1 MLYKKVI
8 QQLKYRR
15 IALRIKTDELAYK
28 IGVADSLIH
37 SWESRKKI
45 PNAENFFNWCN
56 ALECQVVVHQY
67 KLPVDTWEL
76 SEENL
81 EHIITNYGSEVD
93 IEYEKKQFID
103 YYKANGTIAADWDA
117 HFRNWIRR
125 SIKFANNRGQA
136 KAFNNPYDSKS
147 IQERRRRI
155 YDVASMGDKTNNKIL
170 SIPKTKN
177 KY

>member
-1 MLYKKVI
+1 MKKNPEVYEMFKRFTFQAINRGHKNLSSEMIVNRIRWETDVMTTDKDYKINNDYKPFYSRLFMAEHKQYENFLESVVVMQIILIGVAMLYKKVI

-76 SEENL
+76 SE
-81 EHIITNYGSEVD
+81 
-93 IEYEKKQFID
+93 
-103 YYKANGTIAADWDA
+103 
-117 HFRNWIRR
+117 
-125 SIKFANNRGQA
+125 
-136 KAFNNPYDSKS
+136 
-147 IQERRRRI
+147 
-155 YDVASMGDKTNNKIL
+155 KI
-170 SIPKTKN
+170 
-177 KY
+177 